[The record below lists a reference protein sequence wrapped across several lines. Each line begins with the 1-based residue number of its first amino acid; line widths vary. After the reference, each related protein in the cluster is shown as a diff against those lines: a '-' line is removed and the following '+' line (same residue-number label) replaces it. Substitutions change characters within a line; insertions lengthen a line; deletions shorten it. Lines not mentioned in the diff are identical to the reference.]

1 QRGPARAG
9 QPGAAAQQPED
20 RDRAAVRLRHR
31 LPLPGAARRGRRP
44 LARGLAGAQGR
55 GRSRVAIGG
64 RAATRERVATEAE
77 GPAGAWLPRWF
88 WPSFAAPGMV
98 WLVVLFLL
106 PFYVVLSIAFG
117 AIDPLFRT
125 PVPVWNPVQWNPFQF
140 QLLYDRVFGPGG
152 FLGPAFVRTFV
163 YVAAAS
169 VLCLLVAY
177 PVAYYVTRYAGRRKG
192 LILVALPAPFWVSY
206 MMRMLAWV
214 NLLESDGMVNRLL
227 VGVGLLREP
236 FPWLAGQPVPVTLR
250 LVSRQ
255 IPHMVLALY
264 AGLDRVD
271 QRLLEAARDLGASRR
286 RTFLLVTL
294 PLSRQAILAGL
305 VVTSLP
311 MFGDYFTNDLLSGS
325 PRTSMVGNLVNDA
338 IGSPGQGGQ
347 AAALVLVMIVLLA
360 APMLGYIRATN
371 RASREAGRASPC
383 AGTGRTRC
391 CRSGTTPTSRRACST
406 ASAWPCSPPWAPCP
420 SGAPSPSASTSG
432 GARA

>member
-1 QRGPARAG
+1 
-9 QPGAAAQQPED
+9 
-20 RDRAAVRLRHR
+20 
-31 LPLPGAARRGRRP
+31 
-44 LARGLAGAQGR
+44 
-55 GRSRVAIGG
+55 
-64 RAATRERVATEAE
+64 VATDEA
-77 GPAGAWLPRWF
+77 GPAGAWRPRWF
-88 WPSFAAPGMV
+88 WPAFAAPGV
-98 WLVVLFLL
+98 AWLVVLFLL
-106 PFYVVLSIAFG
+106 PFYVVLAIAFG

-140 QLLYDRVFGPGG
+140 QLLFDRIFGADG

-163 YVAAAS
+163 YVAAATAI
-169 VLCLLVAY
+169 CLALAY

-192 LILVALPAPFWVSY
+192 LLLVLLLAPFWVSY

-227 VGVGLLREP
+227 VDLGLLSQP
-236 FPWLAGQPVPVTLR
+236 FPWLAGQSVTVTLG
-250 LVSRQ
+250 LVYGYV
-255 IPHMVLALY
+255 PYMVLALY

-286 RTFLLVTL
+286 RTFVLVTL

-305 VVTSLP
+305 VVTALP

-360 APMLGYIRATN
+360 APMLGYIRSTGQ
-371 RASREAGRASPC
+371 ASREAGR
-383 AGTGRTRC
+383 
-391 CRSGTTPTSRRACST
+391 
-406 ASAWPCSPPWAPCP
+406 
-420 SGAPSPSASTSG
+420 
-432 GARA
+432 